1 MTGFLDVLLRGLI
14 LSAQAVS
21 VGGVCFVLLAL
32 RASATRPGLDPPA
45 LPRSLTLIA
54 AGAATLALGQALALG
69 IELFVLLHDAV
80 WPLRA
85 ALGTLYVQVSAV
97 RVVAG
102 AALAVCAVGLRR
114 RDGSEALR
122 PGLLK
127 TAVLLAA
134 TLAVV
139 APWTSHAAARLESRG
154 VLLLLDGAHQ
164 LAAAVWIG
172 GLVHLTLAAVGRRER
187 PWPVALLRRFSS
199 LALAAVGGLVAAG
212 LGLTLYYAPG
222 TTALLGTAYGLM
234 VLTKVVIL
242 GGLLVL
248 GAFNSRAIRRMDG
261 PVDGTSS
268 AAGQATL
275 RRFVEVEV
283 GLGLTVLFAAASLTS
298 LPPAVDLTSDRATLA
313 EVATRFTPRLPSLR
327 SPSLAEMPIDDPNA
341 PRNDADRAWSEF
353 NHHVS
358 GMLVLVMGLLAILHA
373 TGRARWAR
381 HWPLVFMGLAAFM
394 IVRNDPG
401 SWPLG
406 PEGFW
411 EGWLVATVLQHRLF
425 VLLVVAF
432 GVFEWMV
439 RTGRMPSRGA
449 ALIFPLLCAVGG
461 ALLLTHSH
469 ASQNLKDEFLLEVTH
484 APLGV
489 LAMVVGW
496 ARWLELRLPAAR
508 RRVPGSIWAV
518 ALALIGILLIFYR
531 ES

>member
-1 MTGFLDVLLRGLI
+1 VTGFLDVLLRGLI
-14 LSAQAVS
+14 LSAQAAS

-32 RASATRPGLDPPA
+32 RASATRPGFDPPA
-45 LPRSLTLIA
+45 LPRSLALIA

-102 AALAVCAVGLRR
+102 AALAMCALGLRR
-114 RDGSEALR
+114 RGDADGLG
-122 PGLLK
+122 PGLL
-127 TAVLLAA
+127 TAAVLLAA

-172 GLVHLTLAAVGRRER
+172 GLLHLTAAAVGRRER

-199 LALAAVGGLVAAG
+199 LAVGAVVGLVAAG
-212 LGLTLYYAPG
+212 VGLTLYYAPG
-222 TTALLGTAYGLM
+222 STALFGTAYGLM
-234 VLTKVVIL
+234 VLTKIVIL
-242 GGLLVL
+242 GGLLTL

-261 PVDGTSS
+261 TS
-268 AAGQATL
+268 ATADQGTL

-298 LPPAVDLTSDRATLA
+298 LPPAVDLTHDRATLA
-313 EVATRFTPRLPSLR
+313 EVATRFTPRLPSLH
-327 SPSLAEMPIDDPNA
+327 SPSLSEMPIDDPSA

-358 GMLVLVMGLLAILHA
+358 GMLVLAMGLLAILHA

-381 HWPLVFMGLAAFM
+381 HWPLVFMGLAVFM
-394 IVRNDPG
+394 ILRNDPG

-411 EGWLVATVLQHRLF
+411 EGWLVTTVLQHRLF
-425 VLLVVAF
+425 VLLVIAF

-439 RTGRMPSRGA
+439 RTDRLPSRGA

-469 ASQNLKDEFLLEVTH
+469 ESQNLKDEFLLEVTH

-489 LAMVVGW
+489 LAMMVGW
-496 ARWLELRLPAAR
+496 ARWLELRLPDAR
-508 RRVPGSIWAV
+508 RRAPGSIWAV
-518 ALALIGILLIFYR
+518 GLALIGVLLIFYR

>member
-1 MTGFLDVLLRGLI
+1 
-14 LSAQAVS
+14 
-21 VGGVCFVLLAL
+21 
-32 RASATRPGLDPPA
+32 
-45 LPRSLTLIA
+45 
-54 AGAATLALGQALALG
+54 
-69 IELFVLLHDAV
+69 
-80 WPLRA
+80 
-85 ALGTLYVQVSAV
+85 
-97 RVVAG
+97 
-102 AALAVCAVGLRR
+102 
-114 RDGSEALR
+114 
-122 PGLLK
+122 
-127 TAVLLAA
+127 
-134 TLAVV
+134 VV

-164 LAAAVWIG
+164 LAAAVWVG
-172 GLVHLTLAAVGRRER
+172 GLVHLTAAAVGRRER

-199 LALAAVGGLVAAG
+199 LALGAVVGLVAAG
-212 LGLTLYYAPG
+212 VGLTLYYAPG
-222 TTALLGTAYGLM
+222 RTALFGTAYGLM
-234 VLTKVVIL
+234 VLTKIVIL
-242 GGLLVL
+242 VGLLTL

-261 PVDGTSS
+261 TS
-268 AAGQATL
+268 ATADQGIL

-298 LPPAVDLTSDRATLA
+298 LPPAVDVTSDRATLA
-313 EVATRFTPRLPSLR
+313 EVATRFTPRLPSLH
-327 SPSLAEMPIDDPNA
+327 SPSLSEMPIDDPSA

-358 GMLVLVMGLLAILHA
+358 GMLVLAMGLLAILHA

-381 HWPLVFMGLAAFM
+381 HWPLVFMGLAVFM
-394 IVRNDPG
+394 IFRNDPG

-425 VLLVVAF
+425 VLLVIAF
-432 GVFEWMV
+432 GIFEWMV
-439 RTGRMPSRGA
+439 RTDRMPSRSA

-469 ASQNLKDEFLLEVTH
+469 ESQNLKDEFLLEVTH

-489 LAMVVGW
+489 LAMMVGW
-496 ARWLELRLPAAR
+496 TRWLELRLPDTR

-518 ALALIGILLIFYR
+518 GLALIGVLLIFYR

>member
-14 LSAQAVS
+14 LSAQAAS

-32 RASATRPGLDPPA
+32 RASATRPGFDPPA
-45 LPRSLTLIA
+45 LPRSLALIA

-102 AALAVCAVGLRR
+102 AALAMCALGLRR
-114 RDGSEALR
+114 RGDADGLG
-122 PGLLK
+122 PGLL
-127 TAVLLAA
+127 TAAVLLAA

-172 GLVHLTLAAVGRRER
+172 GLLHLTAAAVGRRER

-199 LALAAVGGLVAAG
+199 LALGAVVGLVAAG
-212 LGLTLYYAPG
+212 VGLTLYYAPG
-222 TTALLGTAYGLM
+222 STALFGTAYGLM
-234 VLTKVVIL
+234 VLTKIVIL
-242 GGLLVL
+242 VGLLTL

-261 PVDGTSS
+261 TSAS
-268 AAGQATL
+268 ADQGIL

-298 LPPAVDLTSDRATLA
+298 LPPAVDLTHDRATLA
-313 EVATRFTPRLPSLR
+313 EVATRFTPRLPSLH
-327 SPSLAEMPIDDPNA
+327 SPSLSEMPIDDPSA

-358 GMLVLVMGLLAILHA
+358 GMLVLAMGLLAILHA

-381 HWPLVFMGLAAFM
+381 HWPLVFMGLAVFM
-394 IVRNDPG
+394 ILRNDPG

-425 VLLVVAF
+425 VLLVIAF

-439 RTGRMPSRGA
+439 RTDRMPSRSA

-469 ASQNLKDEFLLEVTH
+469 ASENLKDEFLLEVTH
-484 APLGV
+484 VPLGV
-489 LAMVVGW
+489 LAMMVGW
-496 ARWLELRLPAAR
+496 ARWLELRLPDAR

-518 ALALIGILLIFYR
+518 GLALIGVLLIFYR

>member
-1 MTGFLDVLLRGLI
+1 MAGFLDVLLRGLI
-14 LSAQAVS
+14 LAAQAAA
-21 VGGVCFVLLAL
+21 VGGVCFVLVAL

-45 LPRSLTLIA
+45 LPRSLALIA
-54 AGAATLALGQALALG
+54 AGAATLAVGQALALG
-69 IELFVLLHDAV
+69 IELFVLLHDAS

-97 RVVAG
+97 RVLAG
-102 AALAVCAVGLRR
+102 AALAICALGLRR
-114 RDGSEALR
+114 RGPTDGLSPR
-122 PGLLK
+122 LLPP
-127 TAVLLAA
+127 AILLAGA
-134 TLAVV
+134 LAVA
-139 APWTSHAAARLESRG
+139 APWTSHAAARLESRDIL
-154 VLLLLDGAHQ
+154 VLLDGAHQ
-164 LAAAVWIG
+164 LAAAIWIG
-172 GLVHLTLAAVGRRER
+172 GLVHLTAAAVGRRER
-187 PWPVALLRRFSS
+187 PWPVALLRRFSN
-199 LALAAVGGLVAAG
+199 LAVGAVIGLVAAG
-212 LGLTLYYAPG
+212 VGLTLYYAPG
-222 TTALLGTAYGLM
+222 STALFGTAYGLM
-234 VLTKVVIL
+234 VLTKIVIL
-242 GGLLVL
+242 TGLLAL

-261 PVDGTSS
+261 GS
-268 AAGQATL
+268 AAADQATL

-298 LPPAVDLTSDRATLA
+298 LPPAVDLTHDRATFA
-313 EVATRFTPRLPSLR
+313 EVATRFTPRLPSLH
-327 SPSLAEMPIDDPNA
+327 SPSLAEMPIDDPSA

-353 NHHVS
+353 NHHIS

-381 HWPLVFMGLAAFM
+381 HWPLVFLGLAVFM
-394 IVRNDPG
+394 IFRNDPG

-411 EGWLVATVLQHRLF
+411 EGWLVTTVLQHRIF

-432 GVFEWMV
+432 GIFEWMV
-439 RTGRMPSRGA
+439 RTGRMPSRSA

-469 ASQNLKDEFLLEVTH
+469 ESQNLKDEFLLEVTH

-489 LAMVVGW
+489 LAMLVGW
-496 ARWLELRLPAAR
+496 GRWLELRLPDAR

-518 ALALIGILLIFYR
+518 GLALIGVLLIIYR